1 MNNISLKLTQKI
13 LEHII
18 NKMLKHQNEWTDLFL
33 DEVNDNYHAMMGLY
47 KLDGTK
53 VMICGWYYFTV
64 KELKNEFKVIFH
76 IAKCA
81 K

>member
-1 MNNISLKLTQKI
+1 MNKI
-13 LEHII
+13 TRFVLETII
-18 NKMLKHQNEWTDLFL
+18 NHMLKHQNEFTDLFL
-33 DEVNDNYHAMMGLY
+33 QEINDNYHAMIGQY

-53 VMICGWYYFTV
+53 VMICGRYYFTV
-64 KELKNEFKVIFH
+64 KECKNEFKVIFH